1 MPVFLVLSRLTEKG
15 AETLLT
21 RPERVKEVNM
31 ELEGMGVKV
40 KEQYIMLGD
49 YDFVNIVEAP
59 DEATLYKALVSLNK
73 RGTIK
78 TSTFKLI
85 PVDEFLEELR
95 KP

>member
-59 DEATLYKALVSLNK
+59 DEATLYKALVNLNK